1 MGKRGPAKTPTQKLD
16 ARGSWVAKTRKKEP
30 PANPGHPECPKW
42 LTGEAREQWDRMIAD
57 LEPRKLLSKSY
68 RESLALFCEAWGEF
82 VDLVG
87 KIAKLVVVDA
97 EYMSLVRLK
106 NAAAER
112 VNRMG
117 QQFGYSPSAKAGVT
131 QEDGT
136 TKTDGKLR
144 FFAG

>member
-1 MGKRGPAKTPTQKLD
+1 
-16 ARGSWVAKTRKKEP
+16 
-30 PANPGHPECPKW
+30 
-42 LTGEAREQWDRMIAD
+42 LTGEGREQWDRMIAD

-82 VDLVG
+82 VDLVQ
-87 KIAKLVVVDA
+87 KLSALVVVDGD
-97 EYMSLVRLK
+97 YMKLMRLK

-136 TKTDGKLR
+136 KKSDGKLR